1 MYANNSIARKV
12 FLSISLCTILLT
24 LSAPSQA
31 EDCPTAL
38 GGTSGFTSLSS
49 GGSTSSEKR
58 VDEWDGEVVKIRTT
72 RPGVLTISGDG
83 TRSQSALYADAAS
96 GPPPLVDSAQLGTD
110 LRALQAVVPAGDHCI
125 AVVPPAGATGDFTV
139 AASFVDVCH
148 LEGMDDH
155 GDSFLCATALT
166 LEQSASGEIDNSLT
180 ADDLDLFSFE
190 LGSADTVSIA
200 STGTTDVAASL
211 YDEDGVLIDSD
222 DNGGSSPNFEI
233 VQSLGAGR
241 YYVRVEGAGTAEGSY
256 GVEVAPVP

>member
-1 MYANNSIARKV
+1 VYANNSIVRNV
-12 FLSISLCTILLT
+12 FLSVSAGIIFLT
-24 LSAPSQA
+24 LSAPSRA
-31 EDCPTAL
+31 EDCATAL

-49 GGSTSSEKR
+49 GGSTGGEKR

-110 LRALQAVVPAGDHCI
+110 LKALQAVIPAGDHCI
-125 AVVPPAGATGDFTV
+125 AVIPPAGATGDF
-139 AASFVDVCH
+139 AIEASFVDVCH
-148 LEGMDDH
+148 LDGMDDH

-166 LEQSASGEIDNSLT
+166 LDLSASGEIDNSLT
-180 ADDLDLFSFE
+180 ADDVDMFSFV
-190 LGSADTVSIA
+190 LGAADTVSIA
-200 STGTTDVAASL
+200 STGTTDVTASL

-241 YYVRVEGAGTAEGSY
+241 YYVRVEGAGTAEGAY
-256 GVEVAPVP
+256 GIEVAPVP